1 MLNTMAPCCPLRLDQ
16 ATVAHARNS
25 TSSTLVDPGIKSKNE
40 SMYRSWCQQHT
51 NCPEHGNILPCVLS
65 CPKDWL
71 ARVLLFLLHGFSTD
85 LGLLGH
91 SLDQICWSHPHLL
104 FGSAVMF
111 TWSHP
116 QQAAKCFPQKS
127 DGQAAHL
134 RQETRSFQ
142 QGSRFRFKPI
152 WVRAL
157 SAYRCIPK
165 DTPRHTEVA
174 AAPLATCQIPPKAW
188 RI

>member
-1 MLNTMAPCCPLRLDQ
+1 MAPCCPLRLDQ

-40 SMYRSWCQQHT
+40 SMYRSWCQQHA

-65 CPKDWL
+65 CPRIAMHGDLLDFVLWPCDSVSDFGRL

-116 QQAAKCFPQKS
+116 QQAAQCFPQKS
-127 DGQAAHL
+127 DGQAAHPA
-134 RQETRSFQ
+134 RNPFFPARVTVS
-142 QGSRFRFKPI
+142 
-152 WVRAL
+152 V
-157 SAYRCIPK
+157 
-165 DTPRHTEVA
+165 
-174 AAPLATCQIPPKAW
+174 
-188 RI
+188 